1 MAIQEQKLKET
12 KKREHIFRDF
22 GGINTQA
29 YRTSIKD
36 TEFSWLEN
44 IMPIGHGNLTCLPA
58 VTASLASISPDVA
71 NYMETANIGG
81 TNYVYMFCNSGAAY
95 QINSTTYAK
104 TTIGTA
110 GTFSISGVQITQ
122 WQNSTL
128 LIIDPAKGYFSWNGT
143 TLTPVN
149 NQLQTITVT
158 TFGAGYYHPPTVNI
172 TPTSGG
178 SGASATAV
186 IGIGSSAL
194 TAAGTG
200 YTVGDILTLSGGTFT
215 TPAKLQVTTIGT
227 SGAITGFS
235 IYNFGNYTAAPANP
249 VSVTGGFGSAATF
262 TITWSVI
269 SVTVTAGGS
278 GYLAAPTISFTPTGG
293 DTPTITA
300 TATAAISVAP
310 SVGSD
315 IAVYAGRV
323 WIANGRV
330 ISYSAPGSYSDFST
344 AGAGGSFTISD
355 STLLK
360 NVTQLISA
368 NNYLYIFGD
377 DSINVISNVGVSS
390 GITTFSNT
398 NLTAFVG
405 SSSPTAIQP
414 YLRGVFFANSAG
426 FYLIYGAVPQ
436 KMSDALDGVMQYVD
450 FTQPITAG
458 SVMLNNQ
465 LCMAFMFTYTGTG
478 GGVTGTR
485 KLMAIYF
492 NNKWFL
498 ASQGNNLTLCCSV
511 FEDSKQEL
519 YVTDGTNLYHAFK
532 NTSGTINTIVQT
544 RLWDFGNSLLTKQ
557 ALKGGLEINTPNT
570 AFSSTLNIDTEN
582 ASNASTFNSQN
593 LVNWQNNAGTTLLWT
608 NNSSQVVGWLSSG
621 FTYIMNDITNYGKY
635 LGYTLTSSVYGYQ
648 LNAMMME
655 FEDRARW

>member
-1 MAIQEQKLKET
+1 MQDQKLKET

-36 TEFSWLEN
+36 AEFSWLEN
-44 IMPIGHGNLTCLPA
+44 VMPIGHGNLKCLPA
-58 VTASLASISPDVA
+58 VTTSLATISPDVA
-71 NYMETANIGG
+71 NYMEHANIGG
-81 TNYVYMFCNSGAAY
+81 TSYVYMFCNSGAAY
-95 QINSTTYAK
+95 QINSVTYAK
-104 TTIGTA
+104 TTVGVA
-110 GTFSISGVQITQ
+110 GTFSASGVQIAQ
-122 WQNSTL
+122 WQNSIL
-128 LIIDPAKGYFSWNGT
+128 LIIDPVKGYFTWNGT
-143 TLTPVN
+143 TLASIN
-149 NQLQTITVT
+149 NQLQSITIT
-158 TFGAGYYHPPTVNI
+158 TFGAGYFHPPTVNI

-178 SGASATAV
+178 SSASATAI
-186 IGIGSSAL
+186 IGIGSSTL

-200 YTVGDILTLSGGTFT
+200 YTVGDILTLSGGTSNT
-215 TPAKLQVTTIGT
+215 KAQVQVTTIGT
-227 SGAITGFS
+227 GGAITGFS
-235 IYNFGNYTAAPANP
+235 IYNFGDYTAAPANP

-269 SVTVTAGGS
+269 RVNVTAGGS

-300 TATAAISVAP
+300 TATATISVAP
-310 SVGSD
+310 TAGTD
-315 IAVYAGRV
+315 IAVYSGRV

-330 ISYSAPGSYSDFST
+330 ISYSAPGSYTDFSV
-344 AGAGGSFTISD
+344 GNAGGSFTISD

-360 NVTQLISA
+360 NITQLISA

-414 YLRGVFFANSAG
+414 YLRGIFFANSAG

-450 FTQPITAG
+450 FTKPITAG

-465 LCMAFMFTYTGTG
+465 LCMAFMFTYTGAG
-478 GGVTGTR
+478 GGVSGTR

-511 FEDSKQEL
+511 FEDAQQEL
-519 YVTDGTNLYHAFK
+519 YVTDGSALYHAFK
-532 NTSGTINTIVQT
+532 NTTGAINSIVQT
-544 RLWDFGNSLLTKQ
+544 KLWDFGNSLLTKQ
-557 ALKGGLEINTPNT
+557 ALKAGLEINTPVT
-570 AFSSTLNIDTEN
+570 AFSSTLSVDTEN
-582 ASNASTFNSQN
+582 ASNATTFGSQN
-593 LVNWQNNAGTTLLWT
+593 LVNWINNSGSTLLWT
-608 NNSSQVVGWLSSG
+608 NNSSAIVGWLSSG
-621 FTYIMNDITNYGKY
+621 FTYLMQDVTNYGKY

>member
-1 MAIQEQKLKET
+1 MAQQQQLKET

-29 YRTSIKD
+29 YRTSIRD

-44 IMPIGHGNLTCLPA
+44 VMPIGHGNLKCLPA
-58 VTASLASISPDVA
+58 VTASLATISPDVA

-95 QINSTTYAK
+95 QINTVTYAK
-104 TTIGTA
+104 TTVGVA
-110 GTFSISGVQITQ
+110 GTFSLSGVQITQ

-128 LIIDPAKGYFSWNGT
+128 LIIDPVKGYFSWNGT
-143 TLTPVN
+143 TLTPIN
-149 NQLQTITVT
+149 NQLQSIAVT
-158 TFGAGYYHPPTVNI
+158 TFGAGYFHPPTVNI

-178 SGASATAV
+178 SGGSATAI
-186 IGIGSSAL
+186 IGLGSVAL
-194 TAAGTG
+194 TSGGTG
-200 YTVGDILTLSGGTFT
+200 YTVGDVLTIAGGTSNT
-215 TPAKLQVTTIGT
+215 KAQVQVTTVS
-227 SGAITGFS
+227 SGVITGFT
-235 IYNFGNYTAAPANP
+235 IYNFGDYTAGPANP
-249 VSVTGGFGSAATF
+249 ASVTGGFGAGATF

-269 SVTVTAGGS
+269 RVNVTAGGS
-278 GYLAAPTISFTPTGG
+278 GYLTAPTISFTATGG
-293 DTPTITA
+293 DTPTIVATA
-300 TATAAISVAP
+300 TATLSVAP
-310 SVGSD
+310 TAGTD

-323 WIANGRV
+323 WIANGRL
-330 ISYSAPGSYSDFST
+330 ISYSAPGSYTDFSV
-344 AGAGGSFTISD
+344 GNAGGSFTISD

-360 NVTQLISA
+360 NITQLISA

-436 KMSDALDGVMQYVD
+436 KMSDNLDGVMQYVD
-450 FTQPITAG
+450 FTKPITAG

-465 LCMAFMFTYTGTG
+465 LCMAFMFTYTGSG
-478 GGVTGTR
+478 GNVTGTR

-511 FEDSKQEL
+511 FEDAQQEL
-519 YVTDGTNLYHAFK
+519 YVTNGTNLYHAFK
-532 NTSGTINTIVQT
+532 NTSGTINSIIQT
-544 RLWDFGNSLLTKQ
+544 KLWDFGNSLLTKQ
-557 ALKGGLEINTPNT
+557 ALKAGLEINTPTNT
-570 AFSSTLNIDTEN
+570 TFSSTLTIDTEN
-582 ASNASTFNSQN
+582 ASNATSFNSQN
-593 LVNWQNNAGTTLLWT
+593 LVNWINNAGKTLLWT
-608 NNSSQVVGWLSSG
+608 NNSSQTVGWISSG